1 MSHIFQL
8 ISLTNYLYFQE
19 RNLLLEELL
28 KHQQNPNNESQ
39 QVLVHVETDR
49 VQITLLEGKIKEVL
63 TMLKSLNSMVRLLLN
78 LVYNLYVFLWL
89 QNISPKTLGKL
100 VLDAVDRS
108 VDPLSREI
116 QVFQF
121 LNHLYH
127 SAREYERISA
137 ETMIHNALQAVEA
150 HSATLAQIEAETSRA
165 SSNTTTTNESDL

>member
-63 TMLKSLNSMVRLLLN
+63 TMLKSLNSMVRLIIY
-78 LVYNLYVFLWL
+78 YNSV
-89 QNISPKTLGKL
+89 KL
-100 VLDAVDRS
+100 
-108 VDPLSREI
+108 P
-116 QVFQF
+116 
-121 LNHLYH
+121 
-127 SAREYERISA
+127 
-137 ETMIHNALQAVEA
+137 
-150 HSATLAQIEAETSRA
+150 
-165 SSNTTTTNESDL
+165 